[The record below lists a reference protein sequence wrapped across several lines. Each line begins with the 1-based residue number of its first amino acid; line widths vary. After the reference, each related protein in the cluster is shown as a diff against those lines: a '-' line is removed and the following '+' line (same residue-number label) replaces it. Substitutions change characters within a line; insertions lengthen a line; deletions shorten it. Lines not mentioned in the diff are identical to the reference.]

1 MILFVNIVLQDDF
14 YEEMGNQQS
23 LAGNILPSN
32 CAQGR
37 RQSLPQIGRYRRLS
51 FDGSDSTTY
60 CSSTGY
66 MDDDCLSLQSIDE
79 EDSEE
84 FLNEVYDLE
93 NAVLMDDIKQV
104 EKICDEKK
112 INVNTQLNEK
122 GETAL
127 ILGVKLSRIDIVKV
141 LLLTSGINRNSVNIH
156 SFSPLDVA
164 LVTAFDNRLEPRQT
178 VCWQIIE
185 CLLQVGA
192 EPSNKDA
199 MMYVIRTALK
209 YCDEE
214 FIYRLILL
222 VKEFSNSSVLHDYIL
237 EKLHRYQPVYIESLD
252 PFFVCCSEFTIKLLK
267 NANGIQLCDIVNS
280 MIYYLDSYW
289 HCTEQK
295 IAIFQ
300 KLVLYASAAGWDW
313 TPQQMTYINRVCP
326 FNLAKWC
333 KSQQLYP
340 VSLCHLARKSYR
352 RSTKCLI
359 PESMKGL
366 PYTVPAPIQHYI
378 MLKDIDELLAGKEF
392 NMADIQL

>member
-1 MILFVNIVLQDDF
+1 
-14 YEEMGNQQS
+14 MGSQQS
-23 LAGNILPSN
+23 VTGNILPSN

-51 FDGSDSTTY
+51 FDGSESATY
-60 CSSTGY
+60 CSSTCY
-66 MDDDCLSLQSIDE
+66 TDDDCSSLQSIGE

-84 FLNEVYDLE
+84 FLNEVYNLE
-93 NAVLMDDIKQV
+93 NAILMDDTKQV
-104 EKICDEKK
+104 EKICEEKK
-112 INVNTQLNEK
+112 IDVNTQLNEK

-127 ILGVKLSRIDIVKV
+127 ILAVKLSRIDIVKI
-141 LLLTSGINRNSVNIH
+141 LLLTPSINRDSVNVH
-156 SFSPLDVA
+156 NFSPLDVA

-185 CLLQVGA
+185 CLLQVAA
-192 EPSNKDA
+192 EPSSKDA

-222 VKEFSNSSVLHDYIL
+222 VKEFSNSTILHDYIL

-252 PFFVCCSEFTIKLLK
+252 PFFVCCSEYTIKLLK
-267 NANGIQLCDIVNS
+267 NAYGARLCDVVNS

-289 HCTEQK
+289 HCSEKK

-300 KLVLYASAAGWDW
+300 KLVLYATAAGWDW

-340 VSLCHLARKSYR
+340 VSLSHLARKSFR
-352 RSTKCLI
+352 KNTKCLI
-359 PESMKGL
+359 PDSVKGL
-366 PYTVPAPIQHYI
+366 PYTVPVPIQHYL
-378 MLKDIDELLAGKEF
+378 MLTDVDEFLAEKKF